1 MHLLRAACHGAP
13 AVAPAEVSQM
23 LYERRVLTDVCCLG
37 ETLSP
42 LIALHARHAVSM
54 LQDFVLA
61 YSTVGS
67 AITAAHIASATR
79 QPSGSTDSESAASAR
94 CVIHTPFVD
103 PPAQQKALAHH
114 HHACQ
119 SCSETAWAYI
129 PLCQSPSQ
137 DISCLLAMHVLHDE
151 G

>member
-1 MHLLRAACHGAP
+1 
-13 AVAPAEVSQM
+13 M
-23 LYERRVLTDVCCLG
+23 LVECRVLTDVCCLG

-42 LIALHARHAVSM
+42 LIELHAKHAVSM

-94 CVIHTPFVD
+94 CAAHTSCAGPLT
-103 PPAQQKALAHH
+103 QQKALSHH
-114 HHACQ
+114 R
-119 SCSETAWAYI
+119 
-129 PLCQSPSQ
+129 
-137 DISCLLAMHVLHDE
+137 HVWQTYF
-151 G
+151 

>member
-1 MHLLRAACHGAP
+1 
-13 AVAPAEVSQM
+13 M

-42 LIALHARHAVSM
+42 LIAPHARHAVSM

-94 CVIHTPFVD
+94 CVLHTFSVD
-103 PPAQQKALAHH
+103 PLAQQKAVLHLWH
-114 HHACQ
+114 VWHLCF
-119 SCSETAWAYI
+119 ETAQACVSLSQFQYRTSPACMSSMVWADA
-129 PLCQSPSQ
+129 S
-137 DISCLLAMHVLHDE
+137 AWHVQVAAH